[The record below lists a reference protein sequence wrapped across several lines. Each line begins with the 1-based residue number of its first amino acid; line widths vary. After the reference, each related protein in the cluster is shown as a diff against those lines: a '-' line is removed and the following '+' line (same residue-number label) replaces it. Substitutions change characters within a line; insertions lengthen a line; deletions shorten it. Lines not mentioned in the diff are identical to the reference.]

1 MEKSYENFVEVLRQ
15 SLLEETSYEEEMICY
30 KKAEEYP
37 PTSGD
42 RLLLKNRQKEGVYEV
57 CALYVRD
64 LYDEFQNGWSMEN
77 IIEEILKRLDT
88 ISRSECFEKSKNLED
103 YEKVKED
110 LFIRLLNVVKHRDEL
125 QNAIFRT
132 VGDIALVLYARM
144 GELDGCST
152 SIKIKQH
159 MLQKWEKD
167 EQTVF
172 NDALLNTYFI
182 SPPRIYCWEKLIYN
196 MSYEG
201 ENFMNLLFDLP
212 LKKDTF
218 GNCLSTSTR
227 TNGAVA
233 VFLPGVAQRLGYLL
247 GGGFYMVFTS
257 VHEVMIHSEENT
269 DPRKLKEVL
278 AETIEETTPEE
289 DFLTYYVYH
298 YDPKTGQFSFY

>member
-88 ISRSECFEKSKNLED
+88 ISHSECFEKSKNLEN

-298 YDPKTGQFSFY
+298 YDPETGQFSFY

>member
-257 VHEVMIHSEENT
+257 VHEVMIHREENT

-298 YDPKTGQFSFY
+298 YDPETGQFSFY

>member
-42 RLLLKNRQKEGVYEV
+42 RLLLKNRQKEGVYEF

-88 ISRSECFEKSKNLED
+88 ISRSECFEKSKNLEN

-298 YDPKTGQFSFY
+298 YDPETGQFSFY

>member
-218 GNCLSTSTR
+218 GNCLSTLTR

-298 YDPKTGQFSFY
+298 YDPETGQFSFY

>member
-257 VHEVMIHSEENT
+257 VHEAMIHSEENT

-298 YDPKTGQFSFY
+298 YDPETGQFSFY

>member
-1 MEKSYENFVEVLRQ
+1 
-15 SLLEETSYEEEMICY
+15 
-30 KKAEEYP
+30 
-37 PTSGD
+37 
-42 RLLLKNRQKEGVYEV
+42 
-57 CALYVRD
+57 
-64 LYDEFQNGWSMEN
+64 
-77 IIEEILKRLDT
+77 
-88 ISRSECFEKSKNLED
+88 
-103 YEKVKED
+103 
-110 LFIRLLNVVKHRDEL
+110 
-125 QNAIFRT
+125 
-132 VGDIALVLYARM
+132 
-144 GELDGCST
+144 
-152 SIKIKQH
+152 

-298 YDPKTGQFSFY
+298 YDPETGQFSFY